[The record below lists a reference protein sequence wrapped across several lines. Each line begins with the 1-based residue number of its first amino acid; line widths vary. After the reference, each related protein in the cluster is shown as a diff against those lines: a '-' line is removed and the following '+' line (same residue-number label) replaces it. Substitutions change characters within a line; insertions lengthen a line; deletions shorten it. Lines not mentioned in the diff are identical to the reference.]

1 MLGTLTMLFMRT
13 AAFSLRDGIMIVLV
27 LVVCGFALWLLV
39 TYVKMQP
46 PFPQIII
53 FVVVLMLVWWLLARS
68 GVL

>member
-1 MLGTLTMLFMRT
+1 MLNALTILVRP
-13 AAFSLRDGIMIVLV
+13 FSLRDGIEIVLV

-39 TYVKMQP
+39 NYVKMQP

-53 FVVVLMLVWWLLARS
+53 FVVVVMMVWWLLTRF